1 VAETQ
6 PQFSFLFTLRL
17 PGTLGNAQHQPSTAG
32 CVCANQGA
40 NTPAF
45 HFGEKS
51 MKSAEAFVQVLQR
64 GLRPAV
70 AANSLRAWREQ
81 NDGSYHGADARSGGD

>member
-1 VAETQ
+1 
-6 PQFSFLFTLRL
+6 
-17 PGTLGNAQHQPSTAG
+17 
-32 CVCANQGA
+32 
-40 NTPAF
+40 
-45 HFGEKS
+45 